1 MPFLTIVSL
10 NMSNYIFHFFY
21 RTLKNTTVNRSHDG
35 LLGTQR
41 IVTLLTRARHAGR
54 DTHHCS
60 IVVVVL
66 YVVSCLLPL
75 KVQARCLGHTP
86 QIFWMSVEDS
96 ELVVLLVVLCL
107 RGYHLC

>member
-10 NMSNYIFHFFY
+10 NMSNYIFHFVLSNSENYYIKPIARWFARHPTY
-21 RTLKNTTVNRSHDG
+21 SYSTN
-35 LLGTQR
+35 
-41 IVTLLTRARHAGR
+41 RARHTGR

-66 YVVSCLLPL
+66 YVFSCLHPL

-86 QIFWMSVEDS
+86 QILWMSVEDS